1 MIASDLDV
9 ARKLAAG
16 AGQLLLALR
25 AEGAAAGWDP
35 KVLKDRGDQQS
46 NVYLVAQLSQL
57 RPDDAVLSEEAVDDP
72 VRLERSR
79 VWVIDPLD
87 GTREFSELERDD
99 WAVHVAL
106 AIDGVAHVGV
116 VAIPSRWEFYDGTQQ
131 PVRAHTGA
139 PRILISRSRPP
150 AEAERV
156 AEVLGGTLIP
166 MGSAGAKTAA
176 LLRGEA
182 ELYLHSGGQYEW
194 DLAAPVGAAL
204 GSGLHATR
212 IDGSPFRFNN
222 RIPYLPDAL
231 IGDPDVAV
239 QALEAID
246 AARSRSPKDPN
257 P

>member
-1 MIASDLDV
+1 MITSDLDV
-9 ARKLAAG
+9 ARTLAND

-25 AEGAAAGWDP
+25 AEGTAAGWDP
-35 KVLKDRGDQQS
+35 KELKDRGDQRS
-46 NVYLVAQLSQL
+46 NEFLLARLAEL

-87 GTREFSELERDD
+87 GTREFSESGRDD

-106 AIDGVAHVGV
+106 AIDGVVQLGV
-116 VAIPSRWEFYDGTQQ
+116 VAIPSRGEIYDGTQV
-131 PVRAHTGA
+131 PVTTHTGP
-139 PRILISRSRPP
+139 PRIFISRSRPP
-150 AEAERV
+150 AEAELV
-156 AEVLGGTLIP
+156 AQALGGTLVP

-204 GSGLHATR
+204 GSGLHASR
-212 IDGSPFRFNN
+212 IDGSPFVFNN
-222 RIPYLPDAL
+222 RNPYLPDAL
-231 IGDPDVAV
+231 IGHPDLARR
-239 QALEAID
+239 ALQVLSGASS
-246 AARSRSPKDPN
+246 AAPD
-257 P
+257 

>member
-1 MIASDLDV
+1 MITSDLDV
-9 ARKLAAG
+9 ARTLAEQAG
-16 AGQLLLALR
+16 TLLLELR
-25 AEGAAAGWDP
+25 AEGAAGGWDP
-35 KVLKDRGDQQS
+35 KELKDRGDQRS
-46 NVYLVAQLSQL
+46 NEFLLAELAAL

-106 AIDGVAHVGV
+106 AVDGVVQLGV
-116 VAIPSRWEFYDGTQQ
+116 VAIPSRGELYDGTQA
-131 PVRAHTGA
+131 PAHSGVAT
-139 PRILISRSRPP
+139 PRIFVSRSRPP
-150 AEAERV
+150 KEAELV
-156 AEVLGGTLIP
+156 ADALGATLVP

-176 LLRGEA
+176 LIRGEA

-194 DLAAPVGAAL
+194 DLAAPVAAAI

-222 RIPYLPDAL
+222 RDPYLPDAL
-231 IGDPDVAV
+231 IGHPHLA
-239 QALEAID
+239 QRALDALA
-246 AARSRSPKDPN
+246 AAR
-257 P
+257 